1 MRLLETFST
10 LLIVI
15 ASLACTRTE
24 EVFQPQSF
32 DELPGHTMALME
44 GSAQAE
50 YAELHF
56 RDKGVNLVYFPGF
69 TDGMIAVRQNRADV
83 LFANLLMTYND
94 AFKEQHLKIC
104 RVVDELVADTGYGI
118 KKGNDALKNELNT
131 FLDSLITAGA
141 LKEKEERWL
150 SDPDTDPHD
159 LLRFEPIPANPSGEG
174 KLLKVGVSG
183 SQPPAT
189 MLVDNKWT
197 GYEIEILQEFA
208 ATRGYQLQIQVYD
221 FHNLIPALSS
231 GTIDIIASTL
241 IINEERKQKI
251 DFSVI
256 TFKLKTA
263 FISRDP
269 DYTAGTGLWQ
279 AVKKSAYASLIK
291 DSRWKLI
298 LNGLLLTVIITLC
311 SLILGAI
318 LGGVVCSFR
327 MSGRKW
333 KSSLAKGYIYIMRN
347 TPILVFLM
355 IMFYVV
361 FANSGLSATAVAI
374 IAFSMNSGAFIAEI
388 YRSGIQSVPKGQIEA
403 GRAMGCSAFK
413 CFLYIVAPQAAKTAM
428 PVLTSECITLLK
440 GTSIVGYISII
451 DLTKASDLIRST
463 SFEAFFPLLTITLLY
478 FILATLLTHILN
490 AVLNKL

>member
-1 MRLLETFST
+1 MRLGRIIST
-10 LLIVI
+10 LII
-15 ASLACTRTE
+15 FASVLGCTRSE
-24 EVFQPQSF
+24 EVFQPRSF
-32 DELPGHTMALME
+32 DELPGHTMALLE

-50 YAELHF
+50 FAEQHF
-56 RDKGVNLVYFPGF
+56 KDKGVNLVYFPGF
-69 TDGMIAVRQNRADV
+69 TDGMIAVRQGRADV
-83 LFANLLMTYND
+83 LFANMLMTFNE

-104 RVVDELVADTGYGI
+104 REVDELVAETGFGI
-118 KKGNDALKNELNT
+118 KKGNVELKEELDI

-141 LKEKEERWL
+141 LKEKEERWM
-150 SDPDTDPHD
+150 SNPDADPHT
-159 LLRFEPIPANPSGEG
+159 LLRIDPAPADPTGNG
-174 KLLKVGVSG
+174 KLLKIGISG

-189 MLVDNKWT
+189 MMLDNKWT
-197 GYEIEILQEFA
+197 GFEIEILQEFA
-208 ATRGYQLQIQVYD
+208 ATRGYQIQIQVYD

-231 GTIDIIASTL
+231 GTIDLIASTL

-251 DFSVI
+251 DFSIV

-263 FISRDP
+263 FISKDP
-269 DYTAGTGLWQ
+269 DYTGDTNIWQ
-279 AVKKSAYASLIK
+279 SIKKSAYASLVK

-298 LNGLLLTVIITLC
+298 FNGLLLTIIITLC

-327 MSGRKW
+327 MSRKKW
-333 KSSLAKGYIYIMRN
+333 KASLAKGYIYIMRN

-355 IMFYVV
+355 IMYYVV
-361 FANSGLSATAVAI
+361 FARSGLNATAVAI

-388 YRSGIQSVPKGQIEA
+388 YRSGIQSVSKGQVEA

-413 CFLYIVAPQAAKTAM
+413 TFLYIVAPQAAKTAM

-490 AVLNKL
+490 AVLKKL